1 MKTIK
6 NLLLLSLLLLS
17 AASFKANAA
26 DKELVVMTY
35 NIRAGSLT
43 SIDSLAD
50 FINSHHPDFV
60 ALQEVDVMTK
70 RANAKKMNG
79 INIVSALAARTNMF
93 GYFGKALN
101 FAGGYYGIAIL
112 SRHPCKK
119 MECFQLPN
127 PKQTEQRVLLL
138 GKFEIDGKREMAFA
152 CTHLDVK
159 SAETRGLQ
167 ADFII
172 NKIKGVSLPTIIGGD
187 FNAYPEELC
196 SLKFHAAMTDISGCE
211 PTFPAWSPD
220 RKIDYLFV
228 YAPSPSFKP
237 HFSTT
242 TLPDQLSDH
251 RAIVAKLKLSDLL
264 QP

>member
-6 NLLLLSLLLLS
+6 NLLLLSFLLLS
-17 AASFKANAA
+17 AVSFQANAA

-43 SIDSLAD
+43 TIDSLAD

-60 ALQEVDVMTK
+60 ALQEVDVMTR

-93 GYFGKALN
+93 GYFGKTLN

-138 GKFEIDGKREMAFA
+138 GTFEINGKQEMAFA

-187 FNAYPEELC
+187 FNAYPEDMC

-237 HFSTT
+237 HFSTA

>member
-6 NLLLLSLLLLS
+6 TLLLLSLLLM
-17 AASFKANAA
+17 AAIGFRAKADN
-26 DKELVVMTY
+26 KELVVMTY

-43 SIDSLAD
+43 TIDSLAD
-50 FINSHHPDFV
+50 FISSHHPDFV
-60 ALQEVDVMTK
+60 ALQEVDIMTN
-70 RANAKKMNG
+70 RSNAKQMNG

-93 GYFGKALN
+93 GYFGKTLN

-138 GKFEIDGKREMAFA
+138 GTFELDGKRDINFA

-159 SAETRGLQ
+159 SAETRSLQ

-172 NKIKGVSLPTIIGGD
+172 DKIKGDSTPTIIGGD

-196 SLKFHAAMTDISGCE
+196 SRKFHSSMTDISGTE
-211 PTFPAWSPD
+211 PTFPALSPD
-220 RKIDYLFV
+220 RKIDYLFF
-228 YAPSPSFKP
+228 YAPSQQPKP
-237 HFSTT
+237 DFCTT

-251 RAIVAKLKLSDLL
+251 RAIVTKLRLSY
-264 QP
+264 

>member
-1 MKTIK
+1 MNYIK
-6 NLLLLSLLLLS
+6 HLLLLSLLLI
-17 AASFKANAA
+17 AAACIQASAA

-43 SIDSLAD
+43 TIDSLAE

-60 ALQEVDVMTK
+60 ALQEVDVMT
-70 RANAKKMNG
+70 RRSNAKQMNG

-93 GYFGKALN
+93 GYFGKTLN

-138 GKFEIDGKREMAFA
+138 GTFEIDGKQEMAFA

-167 ADFII
+167 AYFII
-172 NKIKGVSLPTIIGGD
+172 NKIKGANMPTIIGGD
-187 FNAYPEELC
+187 FNAYPEEQC
-196 SLKFHAAMTDISGCE
+196 SQKFHAAMADISGCE

-220 RKIDYLFV
+220 RKIDYLFL
-228 YAPSPSFKP
+228 YDTSQPFKP
-237 HFSTT
+237 RFSTT

-251 RAIVAKLKLSDLL
+251 RAIVTKLRLSDLF

>member
-6 NLLLLSLLLLS
+6 NLLILSILLM
-17 AASFKANAA
+17 AAVGFQANAD
-26 DKELVVMTY
+26 DKGLVVMTY

-43 SIDSLAD
+43 TIDSLAD
-50 FINSHHPDFV
+50 FINSLHPDFV
-60 ALQEVDVMTK
+60 ALQEVDVMTR

-79 INIVSALAARTNMF
+79 TNIVSALAARTNMF
-93 GYFGKALN
+93 GYFGKTLN

-112 SRHPCKK
+112 SRYPCKK

-138 GKFEIDGKREMAFA
+138 GEFELDGNREISFA

-159 SAETRGLQ
+159 SADTRGLQ

-172 NKIKGVSLPTIIGGD
+172 NKIKGAAMPTIIGGD
-187 FNAYPEELC
+187 FNAYPQDLC
-196 SLKFHAAMTDISGCE
+196 SQKFHAAMTDISGCE

-228 YAPSPSFKP
+228 YAPLQPFKP

-251 RAIVAKLKLSDLL
+251 RAIVTKLRLSDLF

>member
-1 MKTIK
+1 MKNIRNT
-6 NLLLLSLLLLS
+6 LLLSFLLI
-17 AASFKANAA
+17 AAVCFQANAA

-35 NIRAGSLT
+35 NIRAGSMT
-43 SIDSLAD
+43 TVDSLAE
-50 FINSHHPDFV
+50 FISIHHPDFV

-79 INIVSALAARTNMF
+79 INIVSALAERTNMF

-101 FAGGYYGIAIL
+101 FTGGYYGIAIL
-112 SRHPCKK
+112 SRYPCSK

-138 GKFEIDGKREMAFA
+138 GTFEIEGGRKMAFA

-172 NKIKGVSLPTIIGGD
+172 DKIKGLSMPTIIGGD
-187 FNAYPEELC
+187 FNACPDDLC
-196 SLKFHAAMTDISGCE
+196 SRKFHAAMTDISGSE
-211 PTFPAWSPD
+211 PTFPSWNPD
-220 RKIDYLFV
+220 RKIDYLFIC
-228 YAPSPSFKP
+228 APSHSFKP

-242 TLPDQLSDH
+242 TLPDKLSDH
-251 RAIVAKLKLSDLL
+251 RAIVTRLSDCF